1 MGKSKKELD
10 KVKKIGTSGIVYSLL
25 FIWAAIQ
32 IFPIYWLFT
41 FSLKSNSEIFGGN
54 ALGLP
59 KEWMWQI
66 TRKHL

>member
-32 IFPIYWLFT
+32 IFPIYWL
-41 FSLKSNSEIFGGN
+41 
-54 ALGLP
+54 LP
-59 KEWMWQI
+59 FP
-66 TRKHL
+66 